1 MRQKRSARIGAFAG
15 TWPPSTSTG
24 QVARWSTEQ
33 FSAELLMYLQ
43 GCETHDNDAMLA
55 AAKKMRGV
63 VTSLDQFRRMKQRQ
77 WAAEKSA
84 IKPREEPHE

>member
-1 MRQKRSARIGAFAG
+1 MRQKRSARIGAYAG
-15 TWPPSTSTG
+15 TWPPSTSIG

-33 FSAELLMYLQ
+33 FSAELIGYLHA
-43 GCETHDNDAMLA
+43 CEKRDDDAMLA
-55 AAKKMRGV
+55 AAKKMRAIT
-63 VTSLDQFRRMKQRQ
+63 TSLDQFRRMKQRQ